1 MAYNELTAQEKHV
14 ILNKGTERSFTGKY
28 WNYAG
33 TGVYT
38 CRQCNSFLQMQ
49 NLTPLQDGQVLMI
62 RLKVP

>member
-33 TGVYT
+33 TGV
-38 CRQCNSFLQMQ
+38 
-49 NLTPLQDGQVLMI
+49 
-62 RLKVP
+62 